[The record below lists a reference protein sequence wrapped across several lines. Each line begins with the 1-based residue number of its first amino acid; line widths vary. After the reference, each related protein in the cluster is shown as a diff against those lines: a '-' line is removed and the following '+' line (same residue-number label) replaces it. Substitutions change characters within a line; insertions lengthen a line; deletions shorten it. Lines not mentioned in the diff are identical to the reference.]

1 MINGVQSAIV
11 HGKNAGNGNGGS
23 FLAFHTTTRNTAALI
38 ERVRIS
44 SDGVGINK
52 TSPSASLDVSGSM
65 LVTGS
70 LAMSGSFTQNG
81 FKILTAVSQSL
92 NFANDAAAATGGVP
106 LGGLYRSGN
115 FILIR
120 LS

>member
-1 MINGVQSAIV
+1 MGIGLIAPTALLHVSSSQAASLFRV
-11 HGKNAGNGNGGS
+11 SSNANPNTFFISGSGN
-23 FLAFHTTTRNTAALI
+23 I
-38 ERVRIS
+38 
-44 SDGVGINK
+44 GVGK
-52 TSPSASLDVSGSM
+52 ATPTATLDISGSM

-81 FKILTAVSQSL
+81 YAILTAVSQSL
-92 NFANDAAAATGGVP
+92 NFANDAAAAAGGVP